1 MSGHI
6 YVFEGVDGAGKS
18 TLAGAVS
25 ARLAEERVRVA
36 LRSFPGR
43 EPGTFGE
50 LVYRLHH
57 DPAALG
63 VQSITPT
70 ALQLVHVA
78 AHLDAIE
85 REIDPLVKSGAV
97 VLLDRYWWSTWAY
110 GVGSDANQDALAG
123 MIDLERSFW
132 GDLLPEVI
140 FLVERSGSQTA
151 GLCRVAEAYA
161 ALASRDPRAIRID
174 NSGSL
179 EASIS
184 AVLDTIRARSAPL
197 VES

>member
-6 YVFEGVDGAGKS
+6 YVFEGVDGVGKS
-18 TLAGAVS
+18 TLSAAVKT
-25 ARLAEERVRVA
+25 RLTEEGVRVA

-43 EPGTFGE
+43 DPGTLGE

-57 DPAALG
+57 DSAAIG
-63 VQSITPT
+63 VQSITST
-70 ALQLVHVA
+70 ALQLLHVA

-85 REIDPLVKSGAV
+85 REIDPLVESGAV

-110 GVGSDANQDALAG
+110 GVGSHADQDALAE
-123 MIDLERSFW
+123 MVNLERSFW
-132 GDLLPEVI
+132 GKLLPEAI
-140 FLVERSGSQTA
+140 FLVERPGPQTA
-151 GLCRVAEAYA
+151 GLRRAADAYA

-179 EASIS
+179 EASIG
-184 AVLDTIRARSAPL
+184 AVLGVICARSTPP
-197 VES
+197 VTS

>member
-1 MSGHI
+1 VSGHI
-6 YVFEGVDGAGKS
+6 YVFEGVDDAGKS
-18 TLAGAVS
+18 TLSAAVT
-25 ARLAEERVRVA
+25 ARLTEEGVRVA

-43 EPGTFGE
+43 DRGTLGE

-57 DPAALG
+57 DSTALG

-70 ALQLVHVA
+70 ALQLLHVA

-85 REIDPLVKSGAV
+85 REIDPLVRSGAV

-110 GVGSDANQDALAG
+110 GVGSHADQDALVE
-123 MIDLERSFW
+123 MVNLERSFW
-132 GDLLPEVI
+132 GKLLPEAI
-140 FLVERSGSQTA
+140 FLVERPGPQTA
-151 GLCRVAEAYA
+151 GFRRVVDAYA
-161 ALASRDPRAIRID
+161 TLASRDPRAIRID

-184 AVLDTIRARSAPL
+184 AVLGVICARHTPPVTS
-197 VES
+197 

>member
-18 TLAGAVS
+18 TLAAAVT
-25 ARLAEERVRVA
+25 ARLAKERVPVA
-36 LRSFPGR
+36 LRSFPGC
-43 EPGTFGE
+43 EPGTLGE

-63 VQSITPT
+63 IQSITPT
-70 ALQLVHVA
+70 SLQLLHVA
-78 AHLDAIE
+78 AHLDVIE
-85 REIDPLVKSGAV
+85 REIYPLVKSGAV
-97 VLLDRYWWSTWAY
+97 VLLDRYCWSTWAY
-110 GVGSDANQDALAG
+110 GVGSDANQDALAE

-132 GDLLPEVI
+132 GDLVPEAI
-140 FLVERSGSQTA
+140 FLVERSVSQAA
-151 GLCRVAEAYA
+151 GLRRIAEAYA

-184 AVLDTIRARSAPL
+184 AALGIIRARRTPPMS
-197 VES
+197 

>member
-1 MSGHI
+1 VSGNI

-18 TLAGAVS
+18 TLSSAVTT
-25 ARLAEERVRVA
+25 RLAEEGVRVA

-43 EPGTFGE
+43 ETGTLGE

-57 DPAALG
+57 DSASMG
-63 VQSITPT
+63 VKSITST
-70 ALQLVHVA
+70 ALQMLHVA

-85 REIDPLVKSGAV
+85 REICPLVKSGAL

-110 GVGSDANQDALAG
+110 GVGSHANQDALAE
-123 MIDLERSFW
+123 MVNLERLFW
-132 GDLLPEVI
+132 GTLLPEAI
-140 FLVERSGSQTA
+140 FLVERPYPQTA
-151 GLCRVAEAYA
+151 GLRRVADAYE

-184 AVLDTIRARSAPL
+184 AVLGVISARSTPP
-197 VES
+197 VMS